1 MARKTNWKS
10 GFIKKVFSEP
20 VGIADPISFLILSA
34 VESPINKLNFFFIKL
49 TIAESIASPAILKE

>member
-1 MARKTNWKS
+1 MS
-10 GFIKKVFSEP
+10 LPFIKKVFSEP

-49 TIAESIASPAILKE
+49 IIAVSIASPATLKE